1 VFFHRPDLAGGLQR
15 HGTEMMI
22 SVTFKNM
29 KSEFVRIL
37 TNLGFTESKA
47 DQCADIFALNSLE
60 GVYSHGVNRFP
71 RFVLNVQK
79 GYVKP
84 DSVPSVIKSLGSLEQ
99 WNGNLGPGPLNAL
112 FATERAMEL
121 ASQYGIGLVAMGNT
135 NHWMR
140 GGTYG
145 WKAARKGFSFL
156 GWTNTEPNMPAW
168 GAKDFRLGN
177 NPLVFAVPYGN
188 EAIVLDF
195 AMSQFSYGRLET
207 YQLEGKQL
215 PYPGGFNKN
224 GNLTTCPGE
233 IIETRRALPIG
244 YWKGS
249 GLSLLLD
256 ILASIVSG
264 GLSTFEISQKEAE
277 YALSQVFIAI
287 SLENLSNHEH
297 IETTVRDIIK
307 NYKES
312 VPAESGIEIRFP
324 GENVVKVRE
333 NNTKNGI
340 PVNTIVWETIL
351 AL

>member
-1 VFFHRPDLAGGLQR
+1 
-15 HGTEMMI
+15 
-22 SVTFKNM
+22 M
-29 KSEFVRIL
+29 KSEFIRIL

-47 DQCADIFALNSLE
+47 DQCAEVFAVNSLE

-71 RFVLNVQK
+71 KFVVYIRK
-79 GYVKP
+79 GYIKP
-84 DSVPSVIKSLGSLEQ
+84 DSEPSVIKLVGALEQ
-99 WNGNLGPGPLNAL
+99 WNGNLGPGPLNAML
-112 FATERAMEL
+112 ATDRALEL
-121 ASQYGIGLVAMGNT
+121 ASQNGIGLVALGNT

-145 WKAARKGFSFL
+145 WKAARKGFIFI
-156 GWTNTEPNMPAW
+156 GWTNTEANMPAW

-195 AMSQFSYGRLET
+195 AMSQFSYGKLET

-215 PYPGGFNKN
+215 PFPGGFDKK
-224 GNLTTCPGE
+224 GKLTISPEE
-233 IIETRRALPIG
+233 IIETRRAIPIG

-256 ILASIVSG
+256 IIASVVSG
-264 GLSTFEISQKEAE
+264 GLSTFEISKKEAE
-277 YALSQVFIAI
+277 SALSQVFIAI
-287 SLENLSNHEH
+287 DIKNLSNQER
-297 IETTVRDIIK
+297 IEITINDILR
-307 NYKES
+307 NLKES
-312 VPAESGIEIRFP
+312 DPAESATGIRYP

-333 NNTKNGI
+333 ENLKNGI
-340 PVNTIVWETIL
+340 PVNKSVWETIL